1 MRKDRKKAN
10 LPSLNDLIEKFSQED
25 VIAVMEKEYQSAPAK
40 LIPSSLIDDTPFI
53 KEVVVPESTIDT
65 FAAGLQEKGFY
76 NPLVVRPK
84 GDRYEL
90 ILGRKRFLGAKKAGI
105 LSLPCAIDEV
115 GDEEELLML
124 LADTRDQ
131 RDTNVVE
138 MALICEALQRDFG
151 YTQQTLA
158 ELSHQSRSQIT
169 NILRILKLPSSIRQS
184 ICLGEL
190 SYGHARAL
198 ASLPEKEMG
207 ELLDKIE
214 SEKLSVRD
222 VESLVR
228 LEKKGHVT
236 DQQKLLL
243 DAFPSADE
251 VSIQAKSVTFRFADV
266 KAKEKFIKKLL
277 RSKKGS

>member
-1 MRKDRKKAN
+1 M
-10 LPSLNDLIEKFSQED
+10 
-25 VIAVMEKEYQSAPAK
+25 
-40 LIPSSLIDDTPFI
+40 
-53 KEVVVPESTIDT
+53 
-65 FAAGLQEKGFY
+65 
-76 NPLVVRPK
+76 VRPK

-105 LSLPCAIDEV
+105 LSLPCAIVEV

>member
-105 LSLPCAIDEV
+105 LSLPCAIVEV

-158 ELSHQSRSQIT
+158 ELSHQFA
-169 NILRILKLPSSIRQS
+169 
-184 ICLGEL
+184 
-190 SYGHARAL
+190 ARFRLHPADPCG
-198 ASLPEKEMG
+198 AFPPIAQPDHQHPPNPEAA
-207 ELLDKIE
+207 LLD
-214 SEKLSVRD
+214 
-222 VESLVR
+222 
-228 LEKKGHVT
+228 
-236 DQQKLLL
+236 
-243 DAFPSADE
+243 
-251 VSIQAKSVTFRFADV
+251 QAVHLPR
-266 KAKEKFIKKLL
+266 
-277 RSKKGS
+277 